1 MNNTMAL
8 FDPRPGRPNSIAP
21 GKRMLTFTSS
31 TIVQRDGKPW
41 FALGTPGGE
50 RIFSSVLQA
59 ILNVIDHGMTL
70 QQAVEAPRVFAN
82 GRVTE
87 VESDIGSEIVDEIR
101 SFGHTVKTVFNI
113 AGGMN
118 GVEVLESGLL
128 RGAACWRADG
138 APAGLSGGPARP
150 GNYSA

>member
-1 MNNTMAL
+1 M
-8 FDPRPGRPNSIAP
+8 
-21 GKRMLTFTSS
+21 
-31 TIVQRDGKPW
+31 
-41 FALGTPGGE
+41 GGE

-70 QQAVEAPRVFAN
+70 QKAVEAPRVFAN

-87 VESDIGSEIVDEIR
+87 VESDIGSKIVDELKLL
-101 SFGHTVKTVFNI
+101 GHKANAVFNI

-118 GVEVLESGLL
+118 GVEILESGLL
-128 RGAACWRADG
+128 SGAACWRADG

-150 GNYSA
+150 GNYSP